1 MENIEQ
7 RSGDDRR
14 DDTRSEEERR
24 AAVTSNREASLDLET
39 ATFKAT
45 GKSFEIRSIET
56 NDDGSVDLALELD
69 DSTKKTLCKTFGWDR
84 VTEERLQS
92 LVLDALDWH
101 IKNNGGVKAS
111 TDNKEQ
117 ESAAE

>member
-1 MENIEQ
+1 MENTEQ

-14 DDTRSEEERR
+14 EDARSDEERR

-69 DSTKKTLCKTFGWDR
+69 DSTKKTLCDTFGWDR
-84 VTEERLQS
+84 ITEERLQA

-101 IKNNGGVKAS
+101 LKNHGGDMDS
-111 TDNKEQ
+111 TVNKEQ